1 MDFVIITPDQLVSYD
16 QEWVLTRTT
25 RSLELRK
32 IKTVNV
38 VTDGWLSSV
47 FGYGSIVF
55 LAEWDMQHGD
65 IKLNFI
71 MKPVAL
77 RNIIY
82 WLIDHRASMKDED
95 GSIRAVNKDKDGD
108 DEYA

>member
-16 QEWVLTRTT
+16 QAWILKRTT

-32 IKTVNV
+32 IKTINV
-38 VTDGWLSSV
+38 VTDGWLSTF

-55 LAEWDMQHGD
+55 LAEGDVQNGD
-65 IKLNFI
+65 IQLNFI
-71 MKPVAL
+71 LKPAQL
-77 RNIIY
+77 RKTIY
-82 WLIDHRASMKDED
+82 LLIEHRASMVEQ
-95 GSIRAVNKDKDGD
+95 DKTLHAIHIEQDGD